1 MVGICPEVLLFIFT
15 RYISNTLALQKN
27 REDSALSWGL
37 PFGFLISPIFLEGV
51 PKGSG
56 ETFERIYT
64 RPGFDTPF
72 RYSQQ
77 LSLLFLGSRLSGHFF
92 GIFFWGNIGP
102 VVSFWKGIHIFWMY
116 CFARARNVLGFL
128 VPALFFFC
136 LRWRRYPQDLF
147 PALWQAYFGIRLS
160 SCYVRR
166 RE

>member
-102 VVSFWKGIHIFWMY
+102 VVSFWKGIQIFWRY
-116 CFARARNVLGFL
+116 CFAIVGNVAGSLLPDFWIIRPL
-128 VPALFFFC
+128 TNIFFSYLERPLFFVAVF
-136 LRWRRYPQDLF
+136 PLF
-147 PALWQAYFGIRLS
+147 LS
-160 SCYVRR
+160 
-166 RE
+166 EEEILI